1 MKILKG
7 RIKQDE
13 LGNPFLEYIIDV
25 NYDTQNWR
33 INRRFNQFSNLFKT
47 LKNMF
52 KGIAQ
57 MPPSANIFVNF
68 GNNNQFSTFHENKII
83 QLEKFLK
90 DLSEINMV
98 NTSKP
103 FRKFLE
109 FEQYVDED
117 NEVIVSVGQ
126 SNMRGNYTNLAEG
139 DNNGDKSMD
148 ESI

>member
-1 MKILKG
+1 MI
-7 RIKQDE
+7 
-13 LGNPFLEYIIDV
+13 
-25 NYDTQNWR
+25 
-33 INRRFNQFSNLFKT
+33 
-47 LKNMF
+47 
-52 KGIAQ
+52 
-57 MPPSANIFVNF
+57 
-68 GNNNQFSTFHENKII
+68 
-83 QLEKFLK
+83 
-90 DLSEINMV
+90 

>member
-1 MKILKG
+1 
-7 RIKQDE
+7 
-13 LGNPFLEYIIDV
+13 
-25 NYDTQNWR
+25 
-33 INRRFNQFSNLFKT
+33 
-47 LKNMF
+47 MF

-57 MPPSANIFVNF
+57 MPPSASIFVNF

-90 DLSEINMV
+90 DLSETNMM

-117 NEVIVSVGQ
+117 NELIVSIGG
-126 SNMRGNYTNLAEG
+126 NNLRGNYNHLDNTDEAIN
-139 DNNGDKSMD
+139 DNNDD
-148 ESI
+148 